1 VERFL
6 AAKKIDPAADTS
18 AIDREID
25 ERVYRLYGL
34 TKEEIAIVE
43 GRLTQGISKPVQM
56 TDR

>member
-25 ERVYRLYGL
+25 KRVSRLYGL
-34 TKEEIAIVE
+34 AKDEIGIIE
-43 GRLTQGISKPVQM
+43 GS
-56 TDR
+56 